1 MLMCRLSVVQQAL
14 ASADLTVSGISERNM
29 VVMPEERGLL
39 AAEGRWE
46 ELSGEGLRQQW
57 RREGLGLE
65 VSTQ

>member
-1 MLMCRLSVVQQAL
+1 M
-14 ASADLTVSGISERNM
+14 SGISERKM

-39 AAEGRWE
+39 APEGRWE

-65 VSTQ
+65 VSSQ